1 MRPRSYATVQQAP
14 ILSGLMKTFILGIAL
29 SCIVAFVAPGQGTKE
44 STRADG
50 LTAGGAVLVS
60 ITANIEAIDPAKREV
75 TLKGPLG
82 NTVTVAVDEQVKRL
96 NEFKVGDHVTA
107 EYFVAVAGEL
117 REPTAEEKASPLVV
131 EEGAA
136 RAPQETAP
144 AAGGLRQIKAV
155 TTVEGI
161 DLPTQTVTLKGPRGN
176 YVTVRAQDP
185 ENLKKLRLGD
195 TVVVTYTQALAVS
208 LQKAPAAKTSS

>member
-1 MRPRSYATVQQAP
+1 MRPRSYATVRQAP

-107 EYFVAVAGEL
+107 EYFVAIAGEL

>member
-1 MRPRSYATVQQAP
+1 
-14 ILSGLMKTFILGIAL
+14 MKTFILGIAL